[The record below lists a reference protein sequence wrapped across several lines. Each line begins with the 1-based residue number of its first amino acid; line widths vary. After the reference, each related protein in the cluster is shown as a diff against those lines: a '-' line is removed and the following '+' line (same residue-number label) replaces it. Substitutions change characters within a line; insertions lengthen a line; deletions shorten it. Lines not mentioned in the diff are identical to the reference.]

1 VQFVKSNEPEG
12 IRMNFPVLPGN
23 VVSGIVLPAVLLLS
37 TLGGAAADDAPISV
51 KPGIFDLS
59 NSKTLGLAVVPGEQV
74 LLYHAEKGDHQFCH
88 HPSLVRFKGRF
99 YCSWSNGVVGE
110 DELGQRILISSS
122 TDGLKWSTPRP
133 LAIDPAGRG
142 ACVAAGFLATESRLT
157 AFYTVTGGSNF
168 HADTAVWAKTSTD
181 AKEWSQPQRVQS
193 GFFIEGPKRLAGG
206 RLLLSGEQVGNTRRT
221 KRMRLLYSDQPDGL
235 DGWKEAQVEPGNLT
249 TFGYTEPNPVRR
261 SSGKPIMLFRNY
273 SGFLYGSLGREN
285 GARWSDPVQTK
296 FPDSTARFSTGQLPD
311 GTTWLINNP
320 GPKKFGRALLT
331 IALSTD
337 RSVFDRAFIVRG
349 EPTQMRYE
357 GKSKVNGWQYPHAI
371 VHHGSLFVAYSIN
384 KEDVG
389 LTKIDLKDLAR

>member
-1 VQFVKSNEPEG
+1 MQS
-12 IRMNFPVLPGN
+12 PVLLRN
-23 VVSGIVLPAVLLLS
+23 VVHEIALS
-37 TLGGAAADDAPISV
+37 TVLVLVTFGGAVADDSPISV
-51 KPGIFDLS
+51 RSGLFDLS
-59 NSKTLGLAVVPGEQV
+59 NSKTLGLTVVSGEHV

-110 DELGQRILISSS
+110 DELGQRILISTSS
-122 TDGLKWSTPRP
+122 DGLKWSTPKP

-168 HADTAVWAKTSTD
+168 HAETAVWAKTSTD
-181 AKEWSQPQRVQS
+181 AEQWSQPQRVQS
-193 GFFIEGPKRLAGG
+193 GFFIEGPRRLAGG
-206 RLLLSGEQVGNTRRT
+206 RLLLSGEQVGDNRLT

-235 DGWKEAQVEPGNLT
+235 SGWEEAQVEPGNLK
-249 TFGYTEPNPVRR
+249 TFGYTEPNLVRR
-261 SSGKPIMLFRNY
+261 SSGKPIILFRNY

-285 GARWSDPVQTK
+285 GARWSDPVQTG

-320 GPKKFGRALLT
+320 GPRKFGRSLLT
-331 IALSTD
+331 ISLSAD
-337 RSVFDRAFIVRG
+337 GSVFDRAFIVRG
-349 EPTQMRYE
+349 EPTQMRYQ
-357 GKSKVNGWQYPHAI
+357 GKSKLNGWQYPHAI
-371 VHHGSLFVAYSIN
+371 VHDGSLFVVYSIN

-389 LTKIDLKDLAR
+389 LTKIDLDALARRG